1 MCAPDPNAALRRQA
15 LMEHRKKMSK
25 YHSESLKYWNREVS
39 VKQGKSRLTK
49 GLSRSRSDAYSK
61 ALWALGKGRLANENL
76 YRQKAKLMRFSDQ
89 KNTSRSNRYMAN
101 NYKTILD
108 KQRQVE
114 STINNTFGR
123 NMDIAH
129 QMIQRNHMAQVAKN
143 RMRLGSKP
151 EFGMPV
157 MMPPRDSMGQLFNTL
172 GMGLQIGSLITG
184 MFPSD
189 KRLKENIKEVGESDL
204 GYTVYEFN
212 YIGNKSDRFR
222 GVLAQNVAKINPMA
236 VHIVNNYLAVDYS
249 KLDVEMEVV
258 S

>member
-1 MCAPDPNAALRRQA
+1 M
-15 LMEHRKKMSK
+15 MEHRKKMSK

-39 VKQGKSRLTK
+39 VKQRKSTLTR

-61 ALWALGKGRLANENL
+61 ALWALGKGRLANEGL

-101 NYKTILD
+101 NYKAILD

-157 MMPPRDSMGQLFNTL
+157 MMPPRDTTGQMFNTIS
-172 GMGLQIGSLITG
+172 MGLQIGSL
-184 MFPSD
+184 FLSD
-189 KRLKENIKEVGESDL
+189 GRLKENIKEVGQSDI
-204 GYTVYEFN
+204 GYTIYEFN

-222 GVLAQNVAKINPMA
+222 GVLAQNVVKINPMA
-236 VHIVNNYLAVDYS
+236 VHIIDNHLAVDYS